1 MPIGHIGPISPIRP
15 INQQKRWLP
24 KSDNHPKDS
33 QKLYNK
39 RNFKACEAWE
49 TAAYLGVCED
59 FEGERN
65 AEITLLGD
73 F

>member
-1 MPIGHIGPISPIRP
+1 MICKGFYKIKKAVAEIRQP
-15 INQQKRWLP
+15 
-24 KSDNHPKDS
+24 PKDS